1 MVVSFHFIMQKQK
14 DQIITSVD
22 IVFET
27 INDVDL

>member
-22 IVFET
+22 TAFET